1 MLNTF
6 INCHSDDVPIRIDTA
21 RIVSQI
27 LLNIFPKFDL
37 AMRMHYT
44 TPSSHFGVIDPSF
57 FVLKYAGGDSERMLG
72 SAIGNIAKG
81 DNNAVHLS
89 IGTKAHPSLPD
100 GLSPVGI
107 RSQLQKSL
115 DALQL
120 TSVGEYY
127 LHQPDTHHSLL
138 DSLITLNELI
148 EEGKIASIG
157 MSNYHVSEVE
167 RAFQLCK
174 EYNLPHRPSVYQG
187 LYNPLNRI
195 VEEELL
201 PVLKRYDCAFVAY
214 NPLAGGML
222 TGKHAM
228 NGEVKDGRF
237 KNNPNYLPR
246 FYTSSNFRALEV
258 IQRACETDGL
268 TMVEAVY
275 RWLTNHSALSEG
287 DGILIGA
294 SSLAQLEEN
303 LGCCL
308 RARGDVGDGTK
319 QRLSSQVVY
328 AFEEAWKIM
337 KCNGESDGGPF
348 PYWRSYSLDMPG
360 RDSLDQGASYNAL
373 KAK

>member
-1 MLNTF
+1 
-6 INCHSDDVPIRIDTA
+6 
-21 RIVSQI
+21 
-27 LLNIFPKFDL
+27 
-37 AMRMHYT
+37 
-44 TPSSHFGVIDPSF
+44 
-57 FVLKYAGGDSERMLG
+57 MLG

-81 DNNAVHLS
+81 DNHAVNLS

-100 GLSPVGI
+100 GLSPSGI

-115 DALQL
+115 EAMQL

-127 LHQPDTHHSLL
+127 LHQPDTDHPLL
-138 DSLITLNELI
+138 DSLVTLNELI
-148 EEGKIASIG
+148 EEGKIKSIG
-157 MSNYHVSEVE
+157 MSNYHASEVE
-167 RAFQLCK
+167 RAFRLCE
-174 EYNLPHRPSVYQG
+174 EYNLPHRPRVYQG

-201 PVLKRYDCAFVAY
+201 PVLKRNNCAFVAY
-214 NPLAGGML
+214 NPLAGGLL
-222 TGKHAM
+222 TGKHAA

-246 FYTSSNFRALEV
+246 FYTSSNFRALGV
-258 IQRACETDGL
+258 IQRACEIDGL
-268 TMVEAVY
+268 SMVEAAY
-275 RWLTNHSALSEG
+275 RWLTNNSALAEG

-294 SSLAQLEEN
+294 SSLTQLEEN

-308 RARGDVGDGTK
+308 RARGDAGDGT
-319 QRLSSQVVY
+319 QQCLSSQAVN

-337 KCNGESDGGPF
+337 KCNGESDGDPF
-348 PYWRSYSLDMPG
+348 PYWRSYSSDMPG